1 MASKLEWSISEV
13 FIKVLEVEAA
23 TKLNDHENH
32 MLFVMKCKKCQR
44 LAVDLCSEKL
54 IPRPGSLAQVFII
67 VVLLILGIRPPLVL
81 RDS

>member
-32 MLFVMKCKKCQR
+32 MLFVMKCKKCHCADN
-44 LAVDLCSEKL
+44 LAALPRRVHQQTSL
-54 IPRPGSLAQVFII
+54 IDKI
-67 VVLLILGIRPPLVL
+67 VY
-81 RDS
+81 